1 MKLISPLL
9 RIQNQ
14 LRIFHWQ
21 TESYAQYKAFGKTY
35 EALDELIDTFV
46 ETYIGKYGKVKAKLT
61 YNLELDNLSEEY
73 LTYIDDYISYLL
85 SLNNELDSTKDSDL
99 LNIRDEMLTSLNRL
113 KYLLSLS

>member
-21 TESYAQYKAFGKTY
+21 TESYAQHKAFGKTY

-61 YNLELDNLSEEY
+61 YNLELDNLSDEY
-73 LTYIDDYISYLL
+73 LTYIDDYISYLI

-99 LNIRDEMLTSLNRL
+99 LNIRDEMLTALNRL

>member
-21 TESYAQYKAFGKTY
+21 TESYAQHKAFGKTY

-99 LNIRDEMLTSLNRL
+99 LNIRDEMLTALNRL